1 MDDIQIF
8 SSPAFGKIRTQMS
21 ASGEPLFCASDICT
35 ALGYAN
41 PRDAVAKHVEEG
53 DVAKRD
59 AWVETGVKADGTPAI
74 RQTEM
79 TFVNE
84 SGLYSLIFGSKLE
97 SAKGFKR
104 WITSEVLPTIRKTG
118 GYMVART
125 DESAEEVMARALL
138 IAQDTLQRRDER
150 IKMLESENQ
159 EQQQLLL
166 AQGEQITE
174 MQGEINK
181 MLPKV
186 SYYDQILNSKS
197 TVTTTQIAQDYGMSA
212 KKFNILLRNLK
223 IQRKVGG
230 QWILYSPYNTMG
242 YVHSETFIPEGSTS
256 GKVVMVSRWT
266 QRGRLFLYEILKKD
280 GVLPL
285 IEQ

>member
-1 MDDIQIF
+1 MNTIQIF
-8 SSPAFGKIRTQMS
+8 SNPAFGEVRIQIG
-21 ASGEPLFCASDICT
+21 ASNEPLFCASDVCS
-35 ALGYAN
+35 ALGYSN
-41 PRDAVAKHVEEG
+41 GRDAVAKHVDDP

-59 AWVETGVKADGTPAI
+59 AWVETGKKTDGTPAL

-97 SAKGFKR
+97 SAKAFKR
-104 WITSEVLPTIRKTG
+104 WVTSEVLPSIRKQG
-118 GYMVART
+118 GYMAAKA

-138 IAQDTLQRRDER
+138 IAQQTLQRRNER
-150 IKMLESENQ
+150 IKALESENRKQ
-159 EQQQLLL
+159 TQLLV
-166 AQGEQITE
+166 AQSEQIKDLNETNAE
-174 MQGEINK
+174 MRV
-181 MLPKV
+181 KV

-212 KKFNILLRNLK
+212 KKFNIMLRNLK

-242 YVHSETFIPEGSTS
+242 YVHSETFVPDGSVS
-256 GKVVMVSRWT
+256 GKVVMISRWT
-266 QRGRLFLYEILKKD
+266 QKGRLFLYEILKKND
-280 GVLPL
+280 VYPL
-285 IEQ
+285 IER